1 MEVNR
6 VHNTKD
12 FATTM
17 DGVTVKHDGAAN
29 IMGLKLG
36 VEGQINKHANLWE
49 NVVQQVGK
57 VPPHRSVILII

>member
-1 MEVNR
+1 
-6 VHNTKD
+6 
-12 FATTM
+12 M

-29 IMGLKLG
+29 IRELKLG

-57 VPPHRSVILII
+57 VQSHSSVILIN